1 MSRFVPVD
9 RDTAYLL
16 PPSVQEWLPKDHLAR
31 YVVDVV
37 EALDVSELVRR
48 YAGRGS
54 EAHHPGTLL
63 GLLIYGYATGVH
75 ASRAIERA
83 SYDSVAFRF
92 VAGNTHPDHDTI
104 ATFRRRFAGEIKAIF
119 VQVLLI
125 AQANGLMKLGNVALD
140 GTKVKANASRH
151 SALSHGHALK
161 LKQQLQAEV
170 EKLLGLAEVADA
182 SERPEG
188 MDIPQELARR
198 EQRLA
203 RIEEAKAQIEA
214 SAAQDYEQAQ
224 AQFEAKQAERER
236 RQNAGR
242 RRPPGPPPAP
252 PSPEVDPKAQV
263 NLTDADSRIMRVH
276 GNGFEQCYNAQL
288 AVDMDSRL
296 IVVPGLTQAVND
308 KQQLI
313 PALESLCALPPEL
326 GTVKALVADNGY
338 MSEANVRACA
348 APQVEDA
355 TPIVPFIAMGRERHH
370 LDLMQR
376 FGPELLGPAPQ
387 DPLQAMAHRLKT
399 REGRALYALRK
410 STVEPVIGIIKSV
423 MKFRQFL
430 LRGVNHVSGEWDLV
444 CLAYNVKRMHRIQC
458 I

>member
-1 MSRFVPVD
+1 MSRFVRVD
-9 RDTAYLL
+9 RDTSYLL
-16 PPSVQEWLPKDHLAR
+16 PPSVQEWLPEDHLAR

-37 EALDVSELVRR
+37 EALDLSALVRQ

-63 GLLIYGYATGVH
+63 ALLIYGNATGVH

-104 ATFRRRFAGEIKAIF
+104 ATFRRRFGDEIKALF
-119 VQVLLI
+119 VQVLQI
-125 AQANGLMKLGNVALD
+125 ARANGLLKLGNVALD

-170 EKLLGLAEVADA
+170 ETLLRLAEAADT

-214 SAAQDYEQAQ
+214 AAAQDYEQAQ

-236 RQNAGR
+236 RQNEG
-242 RRPPGPPPAP
+242 RRPPGPPPSP

-263 NLTDADSRIMRVH
+263 NLTDADSRIMKVS
-276 GNGFEQCYNAQL
+276 GQGFEQCYNAQL

-296 IVVPGLTQAVND
+296 IVAPGLTQEVND
-308 KQQLI
+308 KQQVV
-313 PALESLCALPPEL
+313 PMLEKLRALPPEL
-326 GTVKALVADNGY
+326 GTVQALVTDNGF

-348 APQVEDA
+348 APQAGDGA
-355 TPIVPFIAMGRERHH
+355 PIVALMALGREPHH
-370 LDLMQR
+370 ADLLQR
-376 FGPELLGPAPQ
+376 FAPELFGPPPP
-387 DPLQAMAHRLKT
+387 DPVRAMAHRLKT
-399 REGRALYALRK
+399 AEGRALYALRK

-430 LRGVNHVSGEWDLV
+430 MRGANQVSAEWDLV
-444 CLAYNVKRMHRIQC
+444 CLAYNVKRMHRMQGI
-458 I
+458 

>member
-1 MSRFVPVD
+1 MSRFVQVD

-37 EALDVSELVRR
+37 EALDLSGLVRR

-54 EAHHPGTLL
+54 DAHHPGTLL

-104 ATFRRRFAGEIKAIF
+104 ATFRRRFAEEVKALF

-125 AQANGLMKLGNVALD
+125 ARTNGLLKLGNVALD

-161 LKQQLQAEV
+161 LKEQLQAEV
-170 EKLLGLAEVADA
+170 ETLMRLAEAADA

-214 SAAQDYEQAQ
+214 AAAQEHEQAQ
-224 AQFEAKQAERER
+224 ALFEAKQAERER
-236 RQNAGR
+236 GKNEG

-252 PSPEVDPKAQV
+252 PSPEVAPKAQV
-263 NLTDADSRIMRVH
+263 NLTDADSRIMRVQ
-276 GNGFEQCYNAQL
+276 GQGFEQCYNAQL
-288 AVDMDSRL
+288 AVDMESRL
-296 IVVPGLTQAVND
+296 IVAPGLTQEVND

-313 PALESLCALPPEL
+313 PALEQLRALPPEL
-326 GTVKALVADNGY
+326 GTVQALVADSGFL
-338 MSEANVRACA
+338 SAANVRACA
-348 APQVEDA
+348 TPEAEDRA
-355 TPIVPFIAMGRERHH
+355 PIVPLIAMGRERHH
-370 LDLMQR
+370 ADLMQR
-376 FGPELLGPAPQ
+376 FGPELLGPPPP
-387 DPLQAMAHRLKT
+387 DPLRAMAHRLST

-430 LRGVNHVSGEWDLV
+430 LRGIDHVTGEWDLV
-444 CLAYNVKRMHRIQC
+444 CLAYNVKRMHRMQC
-458 I
+458 T